1 MSANIQPFAAQSF
14 AAQPFALELQLPWHA
29 DEEREK
35 AFKNILKKVLIPLL
49 ILFLLVPWLSQ
60 IEQEYV
66 PDEDRVETVILLDP
80 PKPVPPPPPPPVV
93 QEKPKPV
100 PVEPPKVAE
109 PKPTPTP
116 KVDDRPKAVAKAP
129 TVDTRTSIA
138 KSQGLAELSSQ
149 LKSLRGSVDVAKMQ
163 NKNVSTNTGGTVA
176 ASDRS
181 VLGAD
186 NIVRKSEGIVV
197 NEEIMKGELVA
208 LAEHQS
214 TEVEGVVG
222 GDSNIGSQYSHLSGQ
237 SGKRDMES
245 IRRTLE
251 QTKSSVYTLY
261 QRALLDH
268 PELAGKFTFSIVI
281 EPNGSISNL
290 KLVVSEL
297 GIAELEDSILARIKQ
312 VNFGAKDVSATVIE
326 YKFVFLPS

>member
-1 MSANIQPFAAQSF
+1 MSANL
-14 AAQPFALELQLPWHA
+14 QPFALELQLPWHA

-35 AFKNILKKVLIPLL
+35 AFKNILKRVLIPVL

-60 IEQEYV
+60 IEKEYV
-66 PDEDRVETVILLDP
+66 PDETRVQTVVLLDP
-80 PKPVPPPPPPPVV
+80 PKPVPPPPPPVV

-109 PKPTPTP
+109 PKPAPSP
-116 KVDDRPKAVAKAP
+116 KTDDRPKAVAKAP
-129 TVDTRTSIA
+129 TVDTKTSIA

-163 NKNVSTNTGGTVA
+163 KKNVSTNEGGTVA

-197 NEEIMKGELVA
+197 SEEIMKGELVA

-222 GDSNIGSQYSHLSGQ
+222 GDANVGSQYSHLSGQ
-237 SGKRDMES
+237 TGKRDMES

-268 PELAGKFTFSIVI
+268 PDLAGKFTFSIVI

-297 GIAELEDSILARIKQ
+297 GIAELENSILARIKQ
-312 VNFGAKDVSATVIE
+312 VNFGAKDVSPTRIE

>member
-1 MSANIQPFAAQSF
+1 MSTSVH
-14 AAQPFALELQLPWHA
+14 PFALELQLPWHA
-29 DEEREK
+29 DAEREE
-35 AFKNILKKVLIPLL
+35 AFKKILKKTLIPLL

-60 IEQEYV
+60 IEEDYV
-66 PDEDRVETVILLDP
+66 PDETRVETKILLDP
-80 PKPVPPPPPPPVV
+80 PKPIPPPPPVV

-109 PKPTPTP
+109 QPKPKTSP
-116 KVDDRPKAVAKAP
+116 KADDRPKPVAKAP
-129 TVDTRTSIA
+129 TVDTKTSVA
-138 KSQGLAELSSQ
+138 KSQGLTELSSQ
-149 LKSLRGSVDVAKMQ
+149 LKSLRGSLDMAKMQ

-181 VLGAD
+181 VLGAE
-186 NIVRKSEGIVV
+186 NIVRKSDGIVV
-197 NEEIMKGELVA
+197 DEEIMKGDLVA

-222 GDSNIGSQYSHLSGQ
+222 GDSLVNSQYSHLSNQ

-261 QRALLDH
+261 QRALLENPD
-268 PELAGKFTFSIVI
+268 LAGKFTFSIVI

-290 KLVVSEL
+290 KMVVSEL
-297 GIAELEDSILARIKQ
+297 GISELEESILARIKQ
-312 VNFGAKDVSATVIE
+312 VNFGAKDVSPTVIE

>member
-1 MSANIQPFAAQSF
+1 MSASI
-14 AAQPFALELQLPWHA
+14 QPFALELQLPWHA

-35 AFKNILKKVLIPLL
+35 AFKNILKRVLIPLL
-49 ILFLLVPWLSQ
+49 ILFIVVPWLSQ
-60 IEQEYV
+60 IEKEYV
-66 PDEDRVETVILLDP
+66 PDETRVQTVVLLDP

-109 PKPTPTP
+109 PKPTTPAP

-129 TVDTRTSIA
+129 TVDTKTSIA
-138 KSQGLAELSSQ
+138 KSQGLTELSSQ

-163 NKNVSTNTGGTVA
+163 KKNVSTNAGGTVA

-186 NIVRKSEGIVV
+186 NIVRKSDGIVV
-197 NEEIMKGELVA
+197 SEEIMKGELVA

-222 GDSNIGSQYSHLSGQ
+222 GDSIVGSQYSHLSGQ

-297 GIAELEDSILARIKQ
+297 GIAELENSILARIKQ
-312 VNFGAKDVSATVIE
+312 VNFGAKDVSPTVIE

>member
-163 NKNVSTNTGGTVA
+163 NKNVSTNAGGTVA

-186 NIVRKSEGIVV
+186 NIVRKREGIVV
-197 NEEIMKGELVA
+197 NEEIMNRELVA

-222 GDSNIGSQYSHLSGQ
+222 GDSNVGSQYSHLSGQ

>member
-1 MSANIQPFAAQSF
+1 MSANM
-14 AAQPFALELQLPWHA
+14 QPFALELQLPWHV
-29 DEEREK
+29 DEAREK
-35 AFKNILKKVLIPLL
+35 AFRDILKRTLIPLL
-49 ILFLLVPWLSQ
+49 ILFLIVPWLKQ
-60 IEQEYV
+60 VEMEYV
-66 PDEDRVETVILLDP
+66 PDENRVETIILLDP
-80 PKPVPPPPPPPVV
+80 PKPVPPPPAPVV
-93 QEKPKPV
+93 QEAPKPI
-100 PVEPPKVAE
+100 PVEPPKVVE
-109 PKPTPTP
+109 QPKPAAPSP
-116 KVDDRPKAVAKAP
+116 QVDNRPKAVAKAP
-129 TVDTRTSIA
+129 TVDTRTAVA
-138 KSQGLAELSSQ
+138 KSQGLTELSSQ
-149 LKSLRGSVDVAKMQ
+149 LQSLRGSVDVARMQ

-197 NEEIMKGELVA
+197 DQQAMRGDLVA
-208 LAEHQS
+208 LAAHES

-222 GDSNIGSQYSHLSGQ
+222 GDSIVGSQYSHLSGQ

-290 KLVVSEL
+290 KLVISEL
-297 GIAELEDSILARIKQ
+297 GIEELEDSILARIKQ
-312 VNFGAKDVSATVIE
+312 VNFGAKDVSPTVIE
-326 YKFVFLPS
+326 YRFVFLPS